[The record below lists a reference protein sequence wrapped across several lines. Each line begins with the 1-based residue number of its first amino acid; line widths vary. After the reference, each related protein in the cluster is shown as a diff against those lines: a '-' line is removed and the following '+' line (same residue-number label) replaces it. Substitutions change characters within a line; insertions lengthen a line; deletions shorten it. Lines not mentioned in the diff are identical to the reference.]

1 LLIGVYEADERH
13 RLSTMFEE
21 TREQAAA
28 ETPLVVA
35 QPPYV
40 GGVESTN
47 NPLATEAQG
56 TITAL

>member
-1 LLIGVYEADERH
+1 
-13 RLSTMFEE
+13 MFEE